1 MASNDHYLFRKK
13 AFMSNE
19 SSPGGSQTSLT
30 NVEECKSNALSM
42 PNIKVLETNGQ
53 IRELQ
58 TIIRDKN
65 TSRSDFV
72 FYSNRLIRL
81 VVEEGL
87 NCLPSFKQVITTPTG
102 FEYEGE
108 WFEKNNCAVSILR
121 NGEAMEKG
129 LRECCRSMRI
139 GKILIRKDQDTK
151 KPKVY
156 YSKFPPSIEKRKIL
170 LLHPTLESGATA
182 MAAVGVLKE
191 HGASEQNIVLVTLF
205 STPRGALNC
214 LQKFPNMIMMTSE
227 LHEVCP
233 SHFGRKYFGSDV

>member
-1 MASNDHYLFRKK
+1 MSND
-13 AFMSNE
+13 
-19 SSPGGSQTSLT
+19 SSPRGSQTSLT
-30 NVEECKSNALSM
+30 EPEKASKGDVLSL
-42 PNIKVLETNGQ
+42 PNMKVLEINDQ

-58 TIIRDKN
+58 TTIRDKD
-65 TSRSDFV
+65 TSRSDFI

-87 NCLPSFKQVITTPTG
+87 NCLPSFKQVVTTPTG
-102 FEYEGE
+102 CDYEGE

-121 NGEAMEKG
+121 SGEAMEKG

-139 GKILIRKDQDTK
+139 GKILIRRDQETR

-182 MAAVGVLKE
+182 ITAVGVLKD
-191 HGASEQNIVLVTLF
+191 HGVNESNIVLVTLF
-205 STPRGALNC
+205 STPGGAFKC
-214 LQKFPNMIMMTSE
+214 LQKFPNMIMLTSE

-233 SHFGRKYFGSDV
+233 SHFGRKYFGSDA